1 MDVFVPRNDSNSRA
15 AAVIALLLLGACVA
29 PATCLAQEEEE
40 HQDRSD
46 QSVPSDPSTMSPM
59 EGCAE
64 RIRPEATVLERV
76 RRRLT
81 VTSCAS
87 SAWLDSLFGDQF
99 RYDQYRS
106 TYGTISAGGLWSDY
120 DGFDPRLRFR
130 VRLQLPQWDD
140 RITAFAGR
148 VGEDNYISDTEG
160 DFEALPTR
168 QFGNLEDESV
178 LVGLGYSN
186 PQRTGNDFDLGVGV
200 RVDLPLDPYA
210 RARY

>member
-1 MDVFVPRNDSNSRA
+1 MDVFSRRIESSSRA
-15 AAVIALLLLGACVA
+15 AAVLALLLFGTFVA
-29 PATCLAQEEEE
+29 PRPSFAQEEEE
-40 HQDRSD
+40 Q
-46 QSVPSDPSTMSPM
+46 QLPVTPM

-64 RIRPEATVLERV
+64 RVRPDASMLERV

-81 VTSCAS
+81 VTACAS

-148 VGEDNYISDTEG
+148 VGEDDYISDTEG

-168 QFGNLEDESV
+168 QFGTLEDESV
-178 LVGLGYSN
+178 LVGLGYSS
-186 PQRTGNDFDLGVGV
+186 PQRTGRRSPTRWRRHPWIPRSRPFS
-200 RVDLPLDPYA
+200 RKA
-210 RARY
+210 A